1 MKIKKMDNQKK
12 FTTDSF
18 LLASFLL
25 SQSCE
30 LISTNK
36 ENLKRVIF
44 VFKETK
50 ERKKLTEDF
59 LSHKSK
65 VEPHRFYGAQKDL
78 KQIIYS

>member
-1 MKIKKMDNQKK
+1 MDNQQN

-30 LISTNK
+30 LISTDK
-36 ENLKRVIF
+36 TNLRRVVF

-50 ERKKLTEDF
+50 ERKQLTEDF